1 MLELLLQMPIA
12 LAEWRHKR
20 FEDASLDRV
29 LPELS
34 ELLADIKRLEA
45 QSANVFTLDHLPN
58 HTRLEDLQRVL
69 ADSSLFRWFKSGWR
83 GAKAE
88 VLAMVR
94 PGIKLK
100 SALQALPDGI
110 AYKRQQNCLTTEPSF
125 REALGEH
132 FRDEG
137 TKPMS

>member
-1 MLELLLQMPIA
+1 MPIA

-58 HTRLEDLQRVL
+58 HT
-69 ADSSLFRWFKSGWR
+69 
-83 GAKAE
+83 
-88 VLAMVR
+88 
-94 PGIKLK
+94 
-100 SALQALPDGI
+100 
-110 AYKRQQNCLTTEPSF
+110 T
-125 REALGEH
+125 
-132 FRDEG
+132 
-137 TKPMS
+137 